1 MIATSH
7 RAATLQ
13 DLQTLAGF
21 HDPAGNAVS
30 FYFKPGQ
37 GEAAERDAMI
47 AQLRARSIISDSFG
61 QEKPHSGLLRDLDAV
76 MKISEETEA
85 GAPMKVVFACHDQG
99 VWEEFDLP
107 SGQRIVRIE
116 AGKQFDLAPL
126 QRLLQQGAPG
136 GPVH

>member
-61 QEKPHSGLLRDLDAV
+61 QEKPHSGGRQ
-76 MKISEETEA
+76 
-85 GAPMKVVFACHDQG
+85 HR
-99 VWEEFDLP
+99 WE
-107 SGQRIVRIE
+107 
-116 AGKQFDLAPL
+116 
-126 QRLLQQGAPG
+126 
-136 GPVH
+136 